1 MFLYANAILLAS
13 QEWYSEGT
21 IMTETDVSKVTVKI
35 YGQEYTFSS
44 TQSKDD
50 LIRIANHVDEVMREL
65 AANGAQGSMS
75 RISIL
80 AAINVTGELFA
91 ERAAQV
97 EFAREKEQL
106 EKDILH
112 YQQLWEEA
120 KRSHLQYKEDVKEIQ
135 EQKDSIQEKL
145 NAKTIENDN
154 LLRNANDREA
164 TIARLESEVAQAT
177 SKLRSASDQSEDN
190 SELIRE
196 LKDKLK
202 EIEGNYFELQMENIQ
217 LKGDLER
224 FRNNL

>member
-1 MFLYANAILLAS
+1 
-13 QEWYSEGT
+13 
-21 IMTETDVSKVTVKI
+21 MTETDVSKVTVKI

-44 TQSKDD
+44 PKSKDD

-65 AANGAQGSMS
+65 AAGGAQGSMS

-80 AAINVTGELFA
+80 TAINVTGELFA
-91 ERAAQV
+91 ERASQA
-97 EFAREKEQL
+97 EYGREKEQL

-120 KRSHLQYKEDVKEIQ
+120 KRSHLQYKEDAKEIQ
-135 EQKDSIQEKL
+135 EQKDAIQEKL

-164 TIARLESEVAQAT
+164 TIARLESEVEQAT
-177 SKLRSASDQSEDN
+177 SRLRSASDQSEDN